1 MVPKK
6 IGAYDLAREFGVA
19 HTTIYNW
26 IDRGLPYSEVEQGT
40 KKVKRFDT
48 DEVKEWIKEN
58 SK

>member
-1 MVPKK
+1 MKWFLK
-6 IGAYDLAREFGVA
+6 NWCSLARVCGSLQF
-19 HTTIYNW
+19 NW